1 MKIIALSDIHNK
13 SVAGEQIEQAI
24 RSSDLVILSGDI
36 TTFAGRSRAQEIVDS
51 LYGLNDAVAG
61 IIGNCDTSVV
71 DDVLVEQE
79 ISVAGRA
86 RHHKGVYIVGVNGV
100 EQRRFHGRFYDELIN
115 ATQNISEDAPLIVVS
130 HQPCAGTKIA
140 DRAGYDA
147 GSSGLRKFIS
157 EKKPMLAISGHIH
170 EAIGKD
176 KIGQTTLVNPGSY
189 AEGRYAIIEVNL
201 ETKTVANVDFRSIW

>member
-1 MKIIALSDIHNK
+1 MKIIALSDIHSK
-13 SVAGEQIEQAI
+13 PIAGEQIEQAI

-36 TTFAGRSRAQEIVDS
+36 TTFGGRSRAEAIIDC

-71 DDVLVEQE
+71 GDVLVERG
-79 ISVAGRA
+79 ISVAGKV
-86 RHHKGVYIVGVNGV
+86 RHHKDVYIVGVNGV
-100 EQRRFHGRFYDELIN
+100 EQRRFHGRFYPELIN
-115 ATQNISEDAPLIVVS
+115 ATQNISANEHLIVVS
-130 HQPCAGTKIA
+130 HQPCAGTIIA
-140 DRAGYDA
+140 NRAGYDA

-170 EAIGKD
+170 EAFGED

-189 AEGRYAIIEVNL
+189 AEGRYAIIEINL
-201 ETKTVANVDFRSIW
+201 EAKTVASVDFRTIY